1 MSQGFFKVDGT
12 PVKGFVCYTED
23 GQNVTVIGQYYYE
36 RKDGCRIPIVDGDTS
51 DGLSYP
57 KVFWNI
63 APPTGE
69 GWPGGLTHDRGY
81 RHGFPKDFMDE
92 TLLEILE
99 FLNVPEWRAKIT
111 YEGVAL
117 GGEGSYEEDVAAW
130 RKKNG
135 F

>member
-1 MSQGFFKVDGT
+1 
-12 PVKGFVCYTED
+12 
-23 GQNVTVIGQYYYE
+23 
-36 RKDGCRIPIVDGDTS
+36 
-51 DGLSYP
+51 
-57 KVFWNI
+57 
-63 APPTGE
+63 
-69 GWPGGLTHDRGY
+69 
-81 RHGFPKDFMDE
+81 MDE